1 MLAYIFWHRPSPQIE
16 QKAYE
21 DAIVRFQSDLAGN
34 PPPGFIGAWSHR
46 IDPVPWLG
54 GQPGYEDWSLL
65 EGSWAID
72 PLNGF
77 AITGPR
83 QPSHDHVAAL
93 SADGAGGLYAH
104 AGGEILQT
112 PQSTVYW
119 LTRPRGIRWQTAIAP
134 VRERCREAVIWRRQ
148 MLLGPATEFAVE
160 VPGDLE
166 IEVPSGWQLACRVRR
181 ARLPGQPVDADA

>member
-16 QKAYE
+16 QNDYE
-21 DAIVRFQSDLAGN
+21 DAVVRFHSDLTGH
-34 PPPGFIGAWSHR
+34 PPPGFIAACSHR
-46 IDPVPWLG
+46 IDPVPWLYG
-54 GQPGYEDWSLL
+54 ESGYEDWCLI

-83 QPSHDHVAAL
+83 QPAHDRVAAL

-104 AGGEILQT
+104 AGGEIFQT

-119 LTRPRGIRWQTAIAP
+119 LSRPRGIQWQAAIAP
-134 VRERCREAVIWRRQ
+134 VRAKCPQAVIWRRQ
-148 MLLGPATEFAVE
+148 MVLGPATEFAVE
-160 VPGDLE
+160 VPGGTA
-166 IEVPSGWQLACRVRR
+166 IEVPSGWQLACRVKRS
-181 ARLPGQPVDADA
+181 RLPR

>member
-21 DAIVRFQSDLAGN
+21 DAIVRFQSDLAGS
-34 PPPGFIGAWSHR
+34 PPPDFHGAWSHR
-46 IDPVPWLG
+46 IEPVPWLG

-93 SADGAGGLYAH
+93 SGDGAGGLYAH
-104 AGGEILQT
+104 AGGEIL
-112 PQSTVYW
+112 PAPRSTVYW
-119 LTRPRGIRWQTAIAP
+119 LSQPRGIQWHAATAP
-134 VRERCREAVIWRRQ
+134 TREKCPEAVIWRRQ
-148 MLLGPATEFAVE
+148 MVLGPATEFAVE
-160 VPGDLE
+160 VPGDTE
-166 IEVPSGWQLACRVRR
+166 IDVPSGWQLVCRVRR
-181 ARLPGQPVDADA
+181 VRLPR

>member
-1 MLAYIFWHRPSPQIE
+1 MLAYIFWHRPSLQIEQSPRIE

-21 DAIVRFQSDLAGN
+21 DAVERFQSDLAGH
-34 PPPGFIGAWSHR
+34 PPPGLIGAWSHR

-54 GQPGYEDWSLL
+54 GQPGYEDWCLL

-93 SADGAGGLYAH
+93 SGDGAGGLYAH
-104 AGGEILQT
+104 AGGEILEAPQT
-112 PQSTVYW
+112 TVYW
-119 LTRPRGIRWQTAIAP
+119 LSRPRGIQWQAAIAP
-134 VRERCREAVIWRRQ
+134 VRAKCREAVIWRRQ
-148 MLLGPATEFAVE
+148 MVLGPATEFAVE
-160 VPGDLE
+160 VPGDMA
-166 IEVPSGWQLACRVRR
+166 IEVPAGWQLICRVHRV
-181 ARLPGQPVDADA
+181 RLPR